1 MKRRKNI
8 LAVLLAVT
16 VMATAMPGSAIAAPV
31 DGQTTEVSAKAGTEK
46 AEKKEQIRVISITD
60 PKLEKGSFARGT
72 KVKDMKLPD
81 KLSARGYK
89 EKDSKKAE
97 DIKIKDVTWKTDYK
111 EDSTAGKYT
120 FTAQITDDYK
130 LAKDVVLPKLTIE
143 ITEAQTKTTE
153 KQPETKA
160 AETKQP
166 ETKATEAKKPE
177 TKTTEKTPEVKKPET
192 KVTEKETEVRKPET
206 KATEKKPET
215 KISENQPETKATEA
229 KKPETKTT
237 EKTPEVKKPETKV
250 TEKETEVRK
259 PETKATEKK
268 PETKISENQPETKA
282 TEAKKPETKTT
293 EKTPEVKKPETKVT
307 EKETEVRKPETKATE
322 KKPETK
328 ISEKQPET
336 KADAKA
342 KDAKST
348 ESEKESETKQ
358 SETKESET
366 KQSETKESET
376 KESETENTNLKITAF
391 EVKDAKV
398 TIDEE
403 KQTITVLMQK
413 SDTDL
418 KKLAP
423 KITVPAGVTVDPAS
437 EKEVDFSASDK
448 IPVIYKLTRTAED
461 GKTVT
466 REYKVTATICKH
478 DWKEATCTEAAICK
492 LCGVT
497 GEAALGHDWK
507 EATCTE
513 AAVCKR
519 CGIKGSAAL
528 GHDWTKATC
537 KVKSTCKRCKITR
550 GKLAAHTW
558 SKWKV
563 TAEATHEKKGK
574 KERKCGICKKK
585 ETKTLPKINLIGE
598 ADNNKIEGLT
608 NGGNYATGANI
619 TFKAVGDRMDNKAP
633 IEGDVRYLPV
643 SWTCGTGKGD
653 LNETNA
659 YARTLQFT
667 TAGTYT
673 LNVTYERQLYKDGK
687 WIAKGDADVQ
697 TVQLNVTGNTITNS
711 TNKGASGSNSNVRV
725 AAVTGDNSP
734 IVLLSIV
741 LAASLAALIAL
752 FVSGIRRKNN
762 RK

>member
-31 DGQTTEVSAKAGTEK
+31 DGQITEVSAKAGTEK

-177 TKTTEKTPEVKKPET
+177 M
-192 KVTEKETEVRKPET
+192 
-206 KATEKKPET
+206 
-215 KISENQPETKATEA
+215 
-229 KKPETKTT
+229 
-237 EKTPEVKKPETKV
+237 
-250 TEKETEVRK
+250 
-259 PETKATEKK
+259 
-268 PETKISENQPETKA
+268 
-282 TEAKKPETKTT
+282 KTT

-342 KDAKST
+342 KDAKSM
-348 ESEKESETKQ
+348 ESEKESETKQSEKKQSETKQ

-366 KQSETKESET
+366 KESETKESET
-376 KESETENTNLKITAF
+376 KESETENTNLKITVF

-403 KQTITVLMQK
+403 KQTITVFMQK

-497 GEAALGHDWK
+497 GAAVLGHDWK

-574 KERKCGICKKK
+574 KVRKCGICKKK

>member
-1 MKRRKNI
+1 MIKNQEVDIMKRRKNI

-31 DGQTTEVSAKAGTEK
+31 DGQTTEVSAKVGTEK

-153 KQPETKA
+153 KQPGTKA

-177 TKTTEKTPEVKKPET
+177 MKTTEKTPEVKKPET

-215 KISENQPETKATEA
+215 KISENQPETKAAE
-229 KKPETKTT
+229 
-237 EKTPEVKKPETKV
+237 
-250 TEKETEVRK
+250 
-259 PETKATEKK
+259 
-268 PETKISENQPETKA
+268 Q
-282 TEAKKPETKTT
+282 
-293 EKTPEVKKPETKVT
+293 
-307 EKETEVRKPETKATE
+307 
-322 KKPETK
+322 
-328 ISEKQPET
+328 KQPET

-391 EVKDAKV
+391 EMKDAKV

-448 IPVIYKLTRTAED
+448 IPVIYKLSRTAED

-497 GEAALGHDWK
+497 GATALGHDWK

-519 CGIKGSAAL
+519 CGIKGAAAL

-585 ETKTLPKINLIGE
+585 ETKTLPKINWIGE

-752 FVSGIRRKNN
+752 LVSGIRRKKN

>member
-31 DGQTTEVSAKAGTEK
+31 DGQTTEISAKAGTEK

-177 TKTTEKTPEVKKPET
+177 MKTTEKTPEVKKPET

-215 KISENQPETKATEA
+215 KISENQPETKAAE
-229 KKPETKTT
+229 
-237 EKTPEVKKPETKV
+237 
-250 TEKETEVRK
+250 
-259 PETKATEKK
+259 
-268 PETKISENQPETKA
+268 Q
-282 TEAKKPETKTT
+282 
-293 EKTPEVKKPETKVT
+293 
-307 EKETEVRKPETKATE
+307 
-322 KKPETK
+322 
-328 ISEKQPET
+328 KQPET

-497 GEAALGHDWK
+497 GAAALGHDWK

-643 SWTCGTGKGD
+643 SWICGTGKGD

-752 FVSGIRRKNN
+752 LVSGIRRKNN

>member
-166 ETKATEAKKPE
+166 ETKAAEAKKPE

-215 KISENQPETKATEA
+215 KISENQPETKAAE
-229 KKPETKTT
+229 
-237 EKTPEVKKPETKV
+237 
-250 TEKETEVRK
+250 
-259 PETKATEKK
+259 
-268 PETKISENQPETKA
+268 Q
-282 TEAKKPETKTT
+282 
-293 EKTPEVKKPETKVT
+293 
-307 EKETEVRKPETKATE
+307 
-322 KKPETK
+322 
-328 ISEKQPET
+328 KQPET

-448 IPVIYKLTRTAED
+448 IPVIYKLSRTAED

-497 GEAALGHDWK
+497 GAAALGHDWK

-752 FVSGIRRKNN
+752 LVSGIRRKNN

>member
-143 ITEAQTKTTE
+143 ITETQTKTTE

-166 ETKATEAKKPE
+166 ETKAAEAKKPE

-192 KVTEKETEVRKPET
+192 KATEKETEVRKPET

-215 KISENQPETKATEA
+215 KISEKQPETKAAE
-229 KKPETKTT
+229 
-237 EKTPEVKKPETKV
+237 
-250 TEKETEVRK
+250 
-259 PETKATEKK
+259 
-268 PETKISENQPETKA
+268 Q
-282 TEAKKPETKTT
+282 
-293 EKTPEVKKPETKVT
+293 
-307 EKETEVRKPETKATE
+307 
-322 KKPETK
+322 
-328 ISEKQPET
+328 KQPET

-497 GEAALGHDWK
+497 GAAALGHDWK

-563 TAEATHEKKGK
+563 TDEATHEKKGK

-585 ETKTLPKINLIGE
+585 ETKTLPKINWIGE

-697 TVQLNVTGNTITNS
+697 TVQLNVTGNTIINS
-711 TNKGASGSNSNVRV
+711 TNKGASGSNS
-725 AAVTGDNSP
+725 D
-734 IVLLSIV
+734 
-741 LAASLAALIAL
+741 
-752 FVSGIRRKNN
+752 RKSVV
-762 RK
+762 

>member
-60 PKLEKGSFARGT
+60 PKLEKASFARGT

-166 ETKATEAKKPE
+166 ETKAAEAKKSE
-177 TKTTEKTPEVKKPET
+177 TKTTEKTPEVK
-192 KVTEKETEVRKPET
+192 
-206 KATEKKPET
+206 
-215 KISENQPETKATEA
+215 
-229 KKPETKTT
+229 
-237 EKTPEVKKPETKV
+237 
-250 TEKETEVRK
+250 
-259 PETKATEKK
+259 
-268 PETKISENQPETKA
+268 
-282 TEAKKPETKTT
+282 
-293 EKTPEVKKPETKVT
+293 
-307 EKETEVRKPETKATE
+307 KPETKATE

-342 KDAKST
+342 KDVKST

-497 GEAALGHDWK
+497 GAAALGHDWK

-563 TAEATHEKKGK
+563 TDEATHEKKGK

-585 ETKTLPKINLIGE
+585 ETKTLPKINWIGE
-598 ADNNKIEGLT
+598 TDNNKIEGLT

>member
-60 PKLEKGSFARGT
+60 PKLEKASFARGT

-166 ETKATEAKKPE
+166 ETKAAEAKK
-177 TKTTEKTPEVKKPET
+177 
-192 KVTEKETEVRKPET
+192 
-206 KATEKKPET
+206 
-215 KISENQPETKATEA
+215 S
-229 KKPETKTT
+229 
-237 EKTPEVKKPETKV
+237 
-250 TEKETEVRK
+250 
-259 PETKATEKK
+259 
-268 PETKISENQPETKA
+268 
-282 TEAKKPETKTT
+282 ETKTT

-497 GEAALGHDWK
+497 GAAALGHDWK

-519 CGIKGSAAL
+519 CGIKGAAAL

-585 ETKTLPKINLIGE
+585 ETKTLPKINWIGE

>member
-16 VMATAMPGSAIAAPV
+16 VMATAMPGSTIAAPV

-166 ETKATEAKKPE
+166 ETKAAEAKKPE

-215 KISENQPETKATEA
+215 KISEKQPETKAAE
-229 KKPETKTT
+229 
-237 EKTPEVKKPETKV
+237 
-250 TEKETEVRK
+250 
-259 PETKATEKK
+259 
-268 PETKISENQPETKA
+268 Q
-282 TEAKKPETKTT
+282 
-293 EKTPEVKKPETKVT
+293 
-307 EKETEVRKPETKATE
+307 
-322 KKPETK
+322 
-328 ISEKQPET
+328 KQPET

-376 KESETENTNLKITAF
+376 KESETENTNLKINAF

-585 ETKTLPKINLIGE
+585 ETKTLPKINWIGE

>member
-143 ITEAQTKTTE
+143 ITETQTKTTE

-166 ETKATEAKKPE
+166 ETKAA
-177 TKTTEKTPEVKKPET
+177 
-192 KVTEKETEVRKPET
+192 
-206 KATEKKPET
+206 
-215 KISENQPETKATEA
+215 
-229 KKPETKTT
+229 
-237 EKTPEVKKPETKV
+237 
-250 TEKETEVRK
+250 
-259 PETKATEKK
+259 
-268 PETKISENQPETKA
+268 
-282 TEAKKPETKTT
+282 EAKKPETKTT

-342 KDAKST
+342 KDVKST

-423 KITVPAGVTVDPAS
+423 KITVQAGVTVDPAS

-497 GEAALGHDWK
+497 GAAALGHDWK

-563 TAEATHEKKGK
+563 TDEATHEKKGK

-585 ETKTLPKINLIGE
+585 ETKTLPKINWIGE
-598 ADNNKIEGLT
+598 TDNNKIEGLT

>member
-143 ITEAQTKTTE
+143 ITETQTKTTE

-166 ETKATEAKKPE
+166 ETKAAEAKKPE

-215 KISENQPETKATEA
+215 KISEKQPETKAAE
-229 KKPETKTT
+229 
-237 EKTPEVKKPETKV
+237 
-250 TEKETEVRK
+250 
-259 PETKATEKK
+259 
-268 PETKISENQPETKA
+268 Q
-282 TEAKKPETKTT
+282 
-293 EKTPEVKKPETKVT
+293 
-307 EKETEVRKPETKATE
+307 
-322 KKPETK
+322 
-328 ISEKQPET
+328 KQPET

-492 LCGVT
+492 LGGVT
-497 GEAALGHDWK
+497 GAAALAHDWK

-563 TAEATHEKKGK
+563 TDEATHEKKGK

-585 ETKTLPKINLIGE
+585 ETKTLPKINWIGE

-697 TVQLNVTGNTITNS
+697 TVQLNVTGNTIINS

>member
-215 KISENQPETKATEA
+215 KISE
-229 KKPETKTT
+229 
-237 EKTPEVKKPETKV
+237 
-250 TEKETEVRK
+250 
-259 PETKATEKK
+259 
-268 PETKISENQPETKA
+268 
-282 TEAKKPETKTT
+282 
-293 EKTPEVKKPETKVT
+293 
-307 EKETEVRKPETKATE
+307 
-322 KKPETK
+322 
-328 ISEKQPET
+328 KQPET

-478 DWKEATCTEAAICK
+478 DWKEATCTEATICK

-497 GEAALGHDWK
+497 GAAALGHDWK

-519 CGIKGSAAL
+519 CGIKGAAAL

-585 ETKTLPKINLIGE
+585 ETKTLPKINWIGE

>member
-166 ETKATEAKKPE
+166 ETKA
-177 TKTTEKTPEVKKPET
+177 
-192 KVTEKETEVRKPET
+192 
-206 KATEKKPET
+206 
-215 KISENQPETKATEA
+215 
-229 KKPETKTT
+229 
-237 EKTPEVKKPETKV
+237 
-250 TEKETEVRK
+250 
-259 PETKATEKK
+259 
-268 PETKISENQPETKA
+268 
-282 TEAKKPETKTT
+282 
-293 EKTPEVKKPETKVT
+293 
-307 EKETEVRKPETKATE
+307 
-322 KKPETK
+322 
-328 ISEKQPET
+328 
-336 KADAKA
+336 DAKA

-466 REYKVTATICKH
+466 REYKVAATICKH

>member
-60 PKLEKGSFARGT
+60 PKLEKASFARGT

-166 ETKATEAKKPE
+166 ETKAA
-177 TKTTEKTPEVKKPET
+177 
-192 KVTEKETEVRKPET
+192 
-206 KATEKKPET
+206 
-215 KISENQPETKATEA
+215 
-229 KKPETKTT
+229 
-237 EKTPEVKKPETKV
+237 
-250 TEKETEVRK
+250 
-259 PETKATEKK
+259 
-268 PETKISENQPETKA
+268 
-282 TEAKKPETKTT
+282 EAKKPETKTT

-336 KADAKA
+336 KAAEQKQPETKADAKA

-366 KQSETKESET
+366 KQSETKKSET

-403 KQTITVLMQK
+403 KQTITVLMQT

-497 GEAALGHDWK
+497 GAAALGHDWK

-585 ETKTLPKINLIGE
+585 ETKTLPKINWIGE

>member
-31 DGQTTEVSAKAGTEK
+31 DGQTTEVSDKAGTEK

-153 KQPETKA
+153 KQPETK
-160 AETKQP
+160 QP

-177 TKTTEKTPEVKKPET
+177 TKTTEKTPEVKKPE
-192 KVTEKETEVRKPET
+192 
-206 KATEKKPET
+206 A
-215 KISENQPETKATEA
+215 
-229 KKPETKTT
+229 
-237 EKTPEVKKPETKV
+237 
-250 TEKETEVRK
+250 
-259 PETKATEKK
+259 
-268 PETKISENQPETKA
+268 
-282 TEAKKPETKTT
+282 
-293 EKTPEVKKPETKVT
+293 KVT

-497 GEAALGHDWK
+497 GAAALGHDWK

-519 CGIKGSAAL
+519 CGIKGAAAL

-585 ETKTLPKINLIGE
+585 ETKTLPKINWIGE

>member
-31 DGQTTEVSAKAGTEK
+31 DGQTTEGSAKAGTEK

-166 ETKATEAKKPE
+166 ETKAA
-177 TKTTEKTPEVKKPET
+177 
-192 KVTEKETEVRKPET
+192 
-206 KATEKKPET
+206 
-215 KISENQPETKATEA
+215 
-229 KKPETKTT
+229 
-237 EKTPEVKKPETKV
+237 
-250 TEKETEVRK
+250 
-259 PETKATEKK
+259 
-268 PETKISENQPETKA
+268 
-282 TEAKKPETKTT
+282 EAKKPETKTT

>member
-1 MKRRKNI
+1 M
-8 LAVLLAVT
+8 
-16 VMATAMPGSAIAAPV
+16 
-31 DGQTTEVSAKAGTEK
+31 
-46 AEKKEQIRVISITD
+46 
-60 PKLEKGSFARGT
+60 
-72 KVKDMKLPD
+72 
-81 KLSARGYK
+81 
-89 EKDSKKAE
+89 
-97 DIKIKDVTWKTDYK
+97 
-111 EDSTAGKYT
+111 
-120 FTAQITDDYK
+120 
-130 LAKDVVLPKLTIE
+130 
-143 ITEAQTKTTE
+143 
-153 KQPETKA
+153 
-160 AETKQP
+160 
-166 ETKATEAKKPE
+166 
-177 TKTTEKTPEVKKPET
+177 KKPET
-192 KVTEKETEVRKPET
+192 KV
-206 KATEKKPET
+206 
-215 KISENQPETKATEA
+215 
-229 KKPETKTT
+229 
-237 EKTPEVKKPETKV
+237 
-250 TEKETEVRK
+250 
-259 PETKATEKK
+259 
-268 PETKISENQPETKA
+268 
-282 TEAKKPETKTT
+282 T

-466 REYKVTATICKH
+466 REYKVAATICKH

-492 LCGVT
+492 LCWVT

>member
-1 MKRRKNI
+1 MRKITAKYQGYRRIKTVIKNQEVDIMKRRKNI

-160 AETKQP
+160 AETK
-166 ETKATEAKKPE
+166 
-177 TKTTEKTPEVKKPET
+177 
-192 KVTEKETEVRKPET
+192 
-206 KATEKKPET
+206 
-215 KISENQPETKATEA
+215 
-229 KKPETKTT
+229 
-237 EKTPEVKKPETKV
+237 
-250 TEKETEVRK
+250 
-259 PETKATEKK
+259 
-268 PETKISENQPETKA
+268 QPETKA

-585 ETKTLPKINLIGE
+585 ETKTLPKINWIGE

>member
-177 TKTTEKTPEVKKPET
+177 TKTTEKTPEVKKPE
-192 KVTEKETEVRKPET
+192 
-206 KATEKKPET
+206 A
-215 KISENQPETKATEA
+215 
-229 KKPETKTT
+229 
-237 EKTPEVKKPETKV
+237 
-250 TEKETEVRK
+250 
-259 PETKATEKK
+259 
-268 PETKISENQPETKA
+268 
-282 TEAKKPETKTT
+282 
-293 EKTPEVKKPETKVT
+293 KVT

-342 KDAKST
+342 KDVKAT

-497 GEAALGHDWK
+497 GAAALGHDWK

-563 TAEATHEKKGK
+563 TDEATHEKKGK

-585 ETKTLPKINLIGE
+585 ETKTLPKINWIGE
-598 ADNNKIEGLT
+598 TDNNKIEGLT

>member
-166 ETKATEAKKPE
+166 ETK
-177 TKTTEKTPEVKKPET
+177 
-192 KVTEKETEVRKPET
+192 VTEKETEVRKPET
-206 KATEKKPET
+206 KATEKKLET
-215 KISENQPETKATEA
+215 KISEKQPETKAAE
-229 KKPETKTT
+229 
-237 EKTPEVKKPETKV
+237 
-250 TEKETEVRK
+250 
-259 PETKATEKK
+259 
-268 PETKISENQPETKA
+268 Q
-282 TEAKKPETKTT
+282 
-293 EKTPEVKKPETKVT
+293 
-307 EKETEVRKPETKATE
+307 
-322 KKPETK
+322 
-328 ISEKQPET
+328 KQPET

-376 KESETENTNLKITAF
+376 KESETENTNLKINAF

-585 ETKTLPKINLIGE
+585 ETKTLPKINWIGE

>member
-143 ITEAQTKTTE
+143 ITETQTKTTE

-166 ETKATEAKKPE
+166 ETKAA
-177 TKTTEKTPEVKKPET
+177 
-192 KVTEKETEVRKPET
+192 
-206 KATEKKPET
+206 
-215 KISENQPETKATEA
+215 
-229 KKPETKTT
+229 
-237 EKTPEVKKPETKV
+237 
-250 TEKETEVRK
+250 
-259 PETKATEKK
+259 
-268 PETKISENQPETKA
+268 
-282 TEAKKPETKTT
+282 EAKKPETKTT

-366 KQSETKESET
+366 KQSETKESETKESETKESET

-497 GEAALGHDWK
+497 GAAALGHDWK

-585 ETKTLPKINLIGE
+585 ETKTLPKINWIGE

>member
-31 DGQTTEVSAKAGTEK
+31 DGQTTEVSAKAGIEK

-130 LAKDVVLPKLTIE
+130 LAKDMVLPKLTIE

-160 AETKQP
+160 AETK
-166 ETKATEAKKPE
+166 AAEAKKPE

-192 KVTEKETEVRKPET
+192 KVTEKEIEVRKPET

-215 KISENQPETKATEA
+215 KISENQPETKAAE
-229 KKPETKTT
+229 
-237 EKTPEVKKPETKV
+237 
-250 TEKETEVRK
+250 
-259 PETKATEKK
+259 
-268 PETKISENQPETKA
+268 Q
-282 TEAKKPETKTT
+282 
-293 EKTPEVKKPETKVT
+293 
-307 EKETEVRKPETKATE
+307 
-322 KKPETK
+322 
-328 ISEKQPET
+328 KQPET

-423 KITVPAGVTVDPAS
+423 KITLPAGVTVDPAS

-448 IPVIYKLTRTAED
+448 IPVIYKLSRTAED

-513 AAVCKR
+513 AAICKR

-697 TVQLNVTGNTITNS
+697 TVQLNVTGEGVKI
-711 TNKGASGSNSNVRV
+711 
-725 AAVTGDNSP
+725 
-734 IVLLSIV
+734 L
-741 LAASLAALIAL
+741 
-752 FVSGIRRKNN
+752 VSMESKSF
-762 RK
+762 

>member
-166 ETKATEAKKPE
+166 ETKAA
-177 TKTTEKTPEVKKPET
+177 
-192 KVTEKETEVRKPET
+192 
-206 KATEKKPET
+206 
-215 KISENQPETKATEA
+215 
-229 KKPETKTT
+229 
-237 EKTPEVKKPETKV
+237 
-250 TEKETEVRK
+250 
-259 PETKATEKK
+259 
-268 PETKISENQPETKA
+268 
-282 TEAKKPETKTT
+282 EAKKPETKTT

-348 ESEKESETKQ
+348 ESE
-358 SETKESET
+358 KESET

-585 ETKTLPKINLIGE
+585 ETKTLPKINWIGE

>member
-166 ETKATEAKKPE
+166 ETKAAEAKKPE

-215 KISENQPETKATEA
+215 KISENQPETKAAE
-229 KKPETKTT
+229 
-237 EKTPEVKKPETKV
+237 
-250 TEKETEVRK
+250 
-259 PETKATEKK
+259 
-268 PETKISENQPETKA
+268 Q
-282 TEAKKPETKTT
+282 
-293 EKTPEVKKPETKVT
+293 
-307 EKETEVRKPETKATE
+307 
-322 KKPETK
+322 
-328 ISEKQPET
+328 KQPET

-497 GEAALGHDWK
+497 GAAALGHDWK

-550 GKLAAHTW
+550 CKLAAHTW

-585 ETKTLPKINLIGE
+585 ETKTLPKINWIGE

>member
-166 ETKATEAKKPE
+166 ETKAA
-177 TKTTEKTPEVKKPET
+177 
-192 KVTEKETEVRKPET
+192 
-206 KATEKKPET
+206 
-215 KISENQPETKATEA
+215 
-229 KKPETKTT
+229 
-237 EKTPEVKKPETKV
+237 
-250 TEKETEVRK
+250 
-259 PETKATEKK
+259 
-268 PETKISENQPETKA
+268 
-282 TEAKKPETKTT
+282 EAKKPETKTT

-741 LAASLAALIAL
+741 LAASLVALIAL

>member
-166 ETKATEAKKPE
+166 ETKAA
-177 TKTTEKTPEVKKPET
+177 
-192 KVTEKETEVRKPET
+192 
-206 KATEKKPET
+206 
-215 KISENQPETKATEA
+215 
-229 KKPETKTT
+229 
-237 EKTPEVKKPETKV
+237 
-250 TEKETEVRK
+250 
-259 PETKATEKK
+259 
-268 PETKISENQPETKA
+268 
-282 TEAKKPETKTT
+282 EAKKPETKTT

-358 SETKESET
+358 SETKESEM

-461 GKTVT
+461 GKNVT

-497 GEAALGHDWK
+497 GAAALGHDWK

-585 ETKTLPKINLIGE
+585 ETKTLPKINWIGE

-711 TNKGASGSNSNVRV
+711 TNKGASASNSNVRV

-752 FVSGIRRKNN
+752 LVSGIRRKNN

>member
-143 ITEAQTKTTE
+143 ITETQTKTTE

-166 ETKATEAKKPE
+166 ETKAAEAKKPE

-215 KISENQPETKATEA
+215 KISEKQPETKAAE
-229 KKPETKTT
+229 
-237 EKTPEVKKPETKV
+237 
-250 TEKETEVRK
+250 
-259 PETKATEKK
+259 
-268 PETKISENQPETKA
+268 Q
-282 TEAKKPETKTT
+282 
-293 EKTPEVKKPETKVT
+293 
-307 EKETEVRKPETKATE
+307 
-322 KKPETK
+322 
-328 ISEKQPET
+328 KQPET

-423 KITVPAGVTVDPAS
+423 KITVQAGVTVDPAS

-497 GEAALGHDWK
+497 GAAALGHDWK

-563 TAEATHEKKGK
+563 TDEATHEKKGK
-574 KERKCGICKKK
+574 KECKCGICKKK
-585 ETKTLPKINLIGE
+585 ETKTLPKINWIGE

>member
-31 DGQTTEVSAKAGTEK
+31 DGQTTEISAKAGTEK

-215 KISENQPETKATEA
+215 KISENQPETKAAE
-229 KKPETKTT
+229 
-237 EKTPEVKKPETKV
+237 
-250 TEKETEVRK
+250 
-259 PETKATEKK
+259 
-268 PETKISENQPETKA
+268 Q
-282 TEAKKPETKTT
+282 
-293 EKTPEVKKPETKVT
+293 
-307 EKETEVRKPETKATE
+307 
-322 KKPETK
+322 
-328 ISEKQPET
+328 KQPET

-461 GKTVT
+461 GKPVT

-497 GEAALGHDWK
+497 GAAALGHDWK

-643 SWTCGTGKGD
+643 SWICGTGKGD

-752 FVSGIRRKNN
+752 LVSGIRRKNN

>member
-166 ETKATEAKKPE
+166 ETKAAEA
-177 TKTTEKTPEVKKPET
+177 
-192 KVTEKETEVRKPET
+192 
-206 KATEKKPET
+206 KKPET
-215 KISENQPETKATEA
+215 KISEKQPETKATEA

-237 EKTPEVKKPETKV
+237 EKTPEVKKT
-250 TEKETEVRK
+250 
-259 PETKATEKK
+259 
-268 PETKISENQPETKA
+268 
-282 TEAKKPETKTT
+282 
-293 EKTPEVKKPETKVT
+293 ETKVT

-376 KESETENTNLKITAF
+376 KESETENTNLKISAF

-413 SDTDL
+413 RDTDL

-497 GEAALGHDWK
+497 GAAALGHDWK

-585 ETKTLPKINLIGE
+585 ETKTLPKINWIGE

>member
-46 AEKKEQIRVISITD
+46 AETKEQIRVIIITD

-166 ETKATEAKKPE
+166 ETKAAEAKKPE

-215 KISENQPETKATEA
+215 KISEKQPETKAAE
-229 KKPETKTT
+229 
-237 EKTPEVKKPETKV
+237 
-250 TEKETEVRK
+250 
-259 PETKATEKK
+259 
-268 PETKISENQPETKA
+268 Q
-282 TEAKKPETKTT
+282 
-293 EKTPEVKKPETKVT
+293 
-307 EKETEVRKPETKATE
+307 
-322 KKPETK
+322 
-328 ISEKQPET
+328 KQPET

-376 KESETENTNLKITAF
+376 KESETENTNLKINAF

-585 ETKTLPKINLIGE
+585 ETKTLPKINWIGE

>member
-166 ETKATEAKKPE
+166 ETKAAEAKKPE
-177 TKTTEKTPEVKKPET
+177 TKTTEKTPEVKKT
-192 KVTEKETEVRKPET
+192 
-206 KATEKKPET
+206 
-215 KISENQPETKATEA
+215 
-229 KKPETKTT
+229 
-237 EKTPEVKKPETKV
+237 
-250 TEKETEVRK
+250 
-259 PETKATEKK
+259 
-268 PETKISENQPETKA
+268 
-282 TEAKKPETKTT
+282 
-293 EKTPEVKKPETKVT
+293 ETKVT

-492 LCGVT
+492 FCGVT
-497 GEAALGHDWK
+497 GAAALGHDWK

-519 CGIKGSAAL
+519 CGIKGAAAL

-585 ETKTLPKINLIGE
+585 ETKTLPKINWIGE

-633 IEGDVRYLPV
+633 IEGDVRYLPL

-752 FVSGIRRKNN
+752 LVSGIRRKNN

>member
-1 MKRRKNI
+1 MKKRKNI

-16 VMATAMPGSAIAAPV
+16 MMAAAVPGSAMAASA
-31 DGQTTEVSAKAGTEK
+31 DGQTTEAPAKAGTEK
-46 AEKKEQIRVISITD
+46 EDKKEQINVISITA
-60 PKLEKGSFARGT
+60 PKLEKTSFVKGT
-72 KVKDMKLPD
+72 KVKDMKLPE
-81 KLSARGYK
+81 KLSARGSK
-89 EKDSKKAE
+89 EKDGKKAE

-111 EDSTAGKYT
+111 EDSQSGKYT
-120 FTAQITDDYK
+120 FTAQLPDNYK

-143 ITEAQTKTTE
+143 ITEVQTKTTE

-166 ETKATEAKKPE
+166 ETKATEAKQPE
-177 TKTTEKTPEVKKPET
+177 TKATEIKKSETKVTEAKQPETKATEKAADQKQPETKATETKKSETKVTEAKQPET
-192 KVTEKETEVRKPET
+192 KVTEKV
-206 KATEKKPET
+206 
-215 KISENQPETKATEA
+215 
-229 KKPETKTT
+229 
-237 EKTPEVKKPETKV
+237 
-250 TEKETEVRK
+250 
-259 PETKATEKK
+259 
-268 PETKISENQPETKA
+268 
-282 TEAKKPETKTT
+282 
-293 EKTPEVKKPETKVT
+293 
-307 EKETEVRKPETKATE
+307 
-322 KKPETK
+322 
-328 ISEKQPET
+328 
-336 KADAKA
+336 ADQ
-342 KDAKST
+342 
-348 ESEKESETKQ
+348 KQ
-358 SETKESET
+358 SETKTAVKTKDADVKEPESGESEKESET

-376 KESETENTNLKITAF
+376 KESETKESETKESETENTDLKITAF
-391 EVKDAKV
+391 EIKDAKV
-398 TIDEE
+398 TIDEA

-413 SDTDL
+413 SDADL

-448 IPVIYKLTRTAED
+448 TPVIYKLTRTAEN

-466 REYKVTATICKH
+466 KEYKVTAAICKH
-478 DWKEATCTEAAICK
+478 DWKEATCTEAAVCK
-492 LCGVT
+492 LCGIT

-519 CGIKGSAAL
+519 CGSKGAAAL
-528 GHDWTKATC
+528 GHEWTKATC

-574 KERKCGICKKK
+574 KERKCSVCKKK
-585 ETKTLPKINLIGE
+585 ETKTLPKINWIGE
-598 ADNNKIEGLT
+598 ADNNKIEELT

-619 TFKAVGDRMDNKAP
+619 TFKAVGDRMDNKTP

-659 YARTLQFT
+659 YGRTLQFT
-667 TAGTYT
+667 TVGTYT

-687 WIAKGDADVQ
+687 WVAKGNADVQ

-711 TNKGASGSNSNVRV
+711 TNKSASGSNSNVRV

-741 LAASLAALIAL
+741 LAASLVALIAL
-752 FVSGIRRKNN
+752 FVSGIRRKNS

>member
-1 MKRRKNI
+1 M
-8 LAVLLAVT
+8 
-16 VMATAMPGSAIAAPV
+16 
-31 DGQTTEVSAKAGTEK
+31 
-46 AEKKEQIRVISITD
+46 
-60 PKLEKGSFARGT
+60 
-72 KVKDMKLPD
+72 
-81 KLSARGYK
+81 
-89 EKDSKKAE
+89 
-97 DIKIKDVTWKTDYK
+97 
-111 EDSTAGKYT
+111 
-120 FTAQITDDYK
+120 
-130 LAKDVVLPKLTIE
+130 
-143 ITEAQTKTTE
+143 
-153 KQPETKA
+153 
-160 AETKQP
+160 
-166 ETKATEAKKPE
+166 
-177 TKTTEKTPEVKKPET
+177 
-192 KVTEKETEVRKPET
+192 
-206 KATEKKPET
+206 
-215 KISENQPETKATEA
+215 
-229 KKPETKTT
+229 
-237 EKTPEVKKPETKV
+237 
-250 TEKETEVRK
+250 
-259 PETKATEKK
+259 
-268 PETKISENQPETKA
+268 
-282 TEAKKPETKTT
+282 
-293 EKTPEVKKPETKVT
+293 KKPETKVT

-497 GEAALGHDWK
+497 GVAALGHDWK

-585 ETKTLPKINLIGE
+585 ETKTLPKINWIGE

-619 TFKAVGDRMDNKAP
+619 TFKTVGDRMDNKAP

-752 FVSGIRRKNN
+752 LVSGIRRKNN

>member
-60 PKLEKGSFARGT
+60 PKLEKASFARGT

-166 ETKATEAKKPE
+166 ETKAAEAKKSE
-177 TKTTEKTPEVKKPET
+177 TKTTEKTPEVK
-192 KVTEKETEVRKPET
+192 
-206 KATEKKPET
+206 
-215 KISENQPETKATEA
+215 
-229 KKPETKTT
+229 
-237 EKTPEVKKPETKV
+237 
-250 TEKETEVRK
+250 
-259 PETKATEKK
+259 
-268 PETKISENQPETKA
+268 
-282 TEAKKPETKTT
+282 
-293 EKTPEVKKPETKVT
+293 
-307 EKETEVRKPETKATE
+307 KPETKATE

-497 GEAALGHDWK
+497 GAAALGHDWK

-519 CGIKGSAAL
+519 CGIKGAAAL

-537 KVKSTCKRCKITR
+537 KVKSTCKCCKITR

-585 ETKTLPKINLIGE
+585 ETKTLPKINWIGE

>member
-89 EKDSKKAE
+89 EKDSKRAE

-177 TKTTEKTPEVKKPET
+177 TKTTEKTLEVKKPET

-215 KISENQPETKATEA
+215 KISENQPETKAAE
-229 KKPETKTT
+229 
-237 EKTPEVKKPETKV
+237 
-250 TEKETEVRK
+250 
-259 PETKATEKK
+259 
-268 PETKISENQPETKA
+268 Q
-282 TEAKKPETKTT
+282 
-293 EKTPEVKKPETKVT
+293 
-307 EKETEVRKPETKATE
+307 
-322 KKPETK
+322 
-328 ISEKQPET
+328 KQPET

-448 IPVIYKLTRTAED
+448 IPVIYKLSRTAED

-513 AAVCKR
+513 AAICKR

-752 FVSGIRRKNN
+752 FVSGIRRKKN

>member
-177 TKTTEKTPEVKKPET
+177 MKTTEKTPEVKKPET

-215 KISENQPETKATEA
+215 KISEKQPETKAAE
-229 KKPETKTT
+229 
-237 EKTPEVKKPETKV
+237 
-250 TEKETEVRK
+250 
-259 PETKATEKK
+259 
-268 PETKISENQPETKA
+268 Q
-282 TEAKKPETKTT
+282 
-293 EKTPEVKKPETKVT
+293 
-307 EKETEVRKPETKATE
+307 
-322 KKPETK
+322 
-328 ISEKQPET
+328 KQPET

-448 IPVIYKLTRTAED
+448 IPVIYKLSRTAED

-513 AAVCKR
+513 AAICKR

>member
-166 ETKATEAKKPE
+166 ETKAAEAKKPE
-177 TKTTEKTPEVKKPET
+177 MKTTEKTPEVKKPET

-215 KISENQPETKATEA
+215 KISENQPETKAAE
-229 KKPETKTT
+229 
-237 EKTPEVKKPETKV
+237 
-250 TEKETEVRK
+250 
-259 PETKATEKK
+259 
-268 PETKISENQPETKA
+268 Q
-282 TEAKKPETKTT
+282 
-293 EKTPEVKKPETKVT
+293 
-307 EKETEVRKPETKATE
+307 
-322 KKPETK
+322 
-328 ISEKQPET
+328 KQPET

-391 EVKDAKV
+391 EMKDAKV

-448 IPVIYKLTRTAED
+448 IPVIYKLSRTAED

-478 DWKEATCTEAAICK
+478 DWKDATCTEAAICK

-513 AAVCKR
+513 AAICKR

-585 ETKTLPKINLIGE
+585 ETKTLPKINWIGE

>member
-31 DGQTTEVSAKAGTEK
+31 DGQITEVSAKAGTEK

-177 TKTTEKTPEVKKPET
+177 MKTTEKTPEVKKPET

-215 KISENQPETKATEA
+215 KISENQPETKAAE
-229 KKPETKTT
+229 
-237 EKTPEVKKPETKV
+237 
-250 TEKETEVRK
+250 
-259 PETKATEKK
+259 
-268 PETKISENQPETKA
+268 Q
-282 TEAKKPETKTT
+282 
-293 EKTPEVKKPETKVT
+293 
-307 EKETEVRKPETKATE
+307 
-322 KKPETK
+322 
-328 ISEKQPET
+328 KQPET

-448 IPVIYKLTRTAED
+448 IPVIYKLSRTAED

-513 AAVCKR
+513 AAICKR

>member
-1 MKRRKNI
+1 VRKITAKYCRIKTVIKNQEVDIMKRRKNI

-166 ETKATEAKKPE
+166 ETKAAEAKKPE

-192 KVTEKETEVRKPET
+192 KVTEKEIEVRKPET

-215 KISENQPETKATEA
+215 KISENQPETKAAE
-229 KKPETKTT
+229 
-237 EKTPEVKKPETKV
+237 
-250 TEKETEVRK
+250 
-259 PETKATEKK
+259 
-268 PETKISENQPETKA
+268 Q
-282 TEAKKPETKTT
+282 
-293 EKTPEVKKPETKVT
+293 
-307 EKETEVRKPETKATE
+307 
-322 KKPETK
+322 
-328 ISEKQPET
+328 KQPET

-448 IPVIYKLTRTAED
+448 IPVIYKLSRTAED

-513 AAVCKR
+513 AAICKR

>member
-1 MKRRKNI
+1 MIKNQEVDIMKRRKNI

-31 DGQTTEVSAKAGTEK
+31 DGQTTEISAKAGTEK

-177 TKTTEKTPEVKKPET
+177 MKTTEKTPEVKKPET

-215 KISENQPETKATEA
+215 KISENQPETKAAE
-229 KKPETKTT
+229 
-237 EKTPEVKKPETKV
+237 
-250 TEKETEVRK
+250 
-259 PETKATEKK
+259 
-268 PETKISENQPETKA
+268 Q
-282 TEAKKPETKTT
+282 
-293 EKTPEVKKPETKVT
+293 
-307 EKETEVRKPETKATE
+307 
-322 KKPETK
+322 
-328 ISEKQPET
+328 KQPET

-437 EKEVDFSASDK
+437 ETEVDFSASDK

-497 GEAALGHDWK
+497 GAAALGHDWK

-752 FVSGIRRKNN
+752 LVSGIRRKNN